1 MQVSKSLSCPFCCIR
16 VLRGSRQL
24 ARCCLTNL
32 VGIAICTCAEAGV
45 TTTLV
50 PTPEQQQWPAQRKLL
65 FDSTDGTV
73 HRIVHVGWHEE
84 HRCVVSWF
92 YQLSDASTM
101 MPKVAGRK
109 LDQDEC
115 SVANMQDTAAM
126 MADYQDALVNN
137 ALPFEPDR

>member
-1 MQVSKSLSCPFCCIR
+1 MI
-16 VLRGSRQL
+16 SRSAPERR
-24 ARCCLTNL
+24 ARKRQFKAALPERW
-32 VGIAICTCAEAGV
+32 AAAEAGV

-50 PTPEQQQWPAQRKLL
+50 LTPEQQQWPAQRKLL

-92 YQLSDASTM
+92 HQLSDASTV

-137 ALPFEPDR
+137 ALPFEPDP